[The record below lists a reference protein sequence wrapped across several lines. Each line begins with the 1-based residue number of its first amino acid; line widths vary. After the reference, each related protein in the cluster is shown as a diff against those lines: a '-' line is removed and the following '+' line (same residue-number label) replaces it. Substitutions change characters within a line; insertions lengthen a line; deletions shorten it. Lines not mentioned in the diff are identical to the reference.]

1 VTRIAVLKRAD
12 MNAEQG
18 AVYDAAEKAGN
29 PTGGPY
35 WAYIRYPKLM
45 QAAQDMG
52 NTLRAGPLSGR
63 ERQIAVLT
71 VVRHWNARFPWAA
84 QVRASLAAGVDQPTI
99 DAINAGKTPDLAD
112 PRERMAHALAR
123 ELLGR
128 KGLSETTY
136 KEAEKLFKPEELVT
150 LVAAVGQF
158 SMVSCTANA
167 FDITPPDGAPALLP
181 G

>member
-1 VTRIAVLKRAD
+1 MTRIAVLKRAE

-18 AVYDAAEKAGN
+18 GVYDDGRKSGQ
-29 PTGGPY
+29 PDRRPY
-35 WAYIRYPKLM
+35 WAYIRTPKLM
-45 QAAQDMG
+45 RVAQEMG
-52 NTLRAGPLSGR
+52 NTLRAGPLTGR

-71 VVRHWNARFPWAA
+71 AVRHWNARFPWAA

-99 DAINAGKTPDLAD
+99 DSINAGKTPDLKD
-112 PRERMAHALAR
+112 PRERMAYTLAH
-123 ELLGR
+123 ELLAR
-128 KGLSETTY
+128 KGLAEATY
-136 KEAEKLFKPEELVT
+136 KEAEKLFKLEELVT

-167 FDITPPDGAPALLP
+167 FDITPPDGAPAMLP